1 MLNAYAIGV
10 TATLED
16 NVSNRLMLIVEWADK
31 ANASMLEFAETAR
44 KASTAGAG
52 MARNF
57 EKAAAATALGDS
69 SAGLTRASYVLD
81 TMAASSGD
89 LARNMA
95 AARAE
100 ANGMRTPGGGGG
112 RPGGGEGSAGPS
124 GGRAAT
130 EPRSSAT
137 STAVGAAGAGLAFG
151 IYENA
156 KLNNIVTRAVV
167 TDGTPASEQAAAVD
181 AYMKR
186 IRADAGQYGFAAQ
199 GLPDF
204 AESYLSAS
212 RLLRGMPTA
221 GRMSIID
228 TIMPYAAQESSLKGI
243 SLDESMK
250 AFIGAA
256 HMSGAYDQKSI
267 ESILPALINTSL
279 STNASMQKIENA
291 AGYAVPILR
300 TGLGIEPSKVFTM
313 IAMMQRAGISNSKSG
328 TWIADLFM
336 NAIPKNFGAGLF
348 HSTNQIKA
356 LKELGLMDGHDKLT
370 YLDSKGGIDPLK
382 MLDIAARHAALLT
395 PIERAS
401 ASKQAFGTQGAR
413 ALSIFTDP
421 KMMAMLPVLEAAMT
435 TLENPQKTLDQ
446 VKSGNAAAQAK
457 QTVTNL
463 ELTATNVAA
472 TFNGPINAVMS
483 GAAGASGWMANNPV
497 EGASAFAAALVGGA
511 LGGKFAWNVIKS
523 ASGLFEKGIV
533 SVISRAVVALGGE
546 ELAAGAMVA
555 IGGEVVLGAVLL
567 AGVTTLLAHGLK
579 WAMDKIPTAAPPPG
593 WNPKG
598 IDQNAAHGV
607 TTGHPSYA
615 HMPPVHVQVQVD
627 SHDVAAHVTTRLIP
641 PNTLGPSG
649 FNPSS
654 SPIRPSMSSPN

>member
-1 MLNAYAIGV
+1 MENAYAIGV

-31 ANASMLEFAETAR
+31 ASASILGLKDELKGM
-44 KASTAGAG
+44 SGAG
-52 MARNF
+52 MTFTRNI
-57 EKAAAATALGDS
+57 EKATAAATALGDT
-69 SAGLTRASYVLD
+69 AGGLTRASYVLD

-95 AARAE
+95 AARVE
-100 ANGMRTPGGGGG
+100 ANGMRVPGGG
-112 RPGGGEGSAGPS
+112 RPGGGSVAS
-124 GGRAAT
+124 DDAKA
-130 EPRSSAT
+130 PRSTAT
-137 STAVGAAGAGLAFG
+137 STAVAAVGAGVLFG
-151 IYENA
+151 VVENA
-156 KLNNIVTRAVV
+156 KLNSIVTRAVV
-167 TDGTPASEQAAAVD
+167 TDGTPAADQATAVD

-186 IRADAGQYGFAAQ
+186 IRTDAGQYGFAAH
-199 GLPDF
+199 GLSDF

-212 RLLRGMPTA
+212 RLLRGMPTN

-228 TIMPYAAQESSLKGI
+228 TIMPFAAQESSLKDI

-279 STNASMQKIENA
+279 STNSSMQKIENA

-300 TGLGIEPSKVFTM
+300 TGLGIDPSKVFTM

-356 LKELGLMDGHDKLT
+356 LKELGLMDGRDKLT

-382 MLDIAARHAALLT
+382 MLGIAAAHAQALT
-395 PIERAS
+395 PMERA
-401 ASKQAFGTQGAR
+401 ADSKQAFGTQGAR
-413 ALSIFTDP
+413 ALALFTDP
-421 KMMAMLPVLEAAMT
+421 KMMAMLPALEAAT
-435 TLENPQKTLDQ
+435 ATLENPQKSLEQ

-463 ELTATNVAA
+463 ELVATNVAA

-483 GAAGASGWMANNPV
+483 GATSASGWMANNP
-497 EGASAFAAALVGGA
+497 GAGTAALGA
-511 LGGKFAWNVIKS
+511 GAFGAILGGKFAWNVVKS
-523 ASGLFEKGIV
+523 ASALFEKGMTGI
-533 SVISRAVVALGGE
+533 ISRAVLAVTGE

-555 IGGEVVLGAVLL
+555 IGGEVVLGAAILAGATMLL
-567 AGVTTLLAHGLK
+567 ANGIK
-579 WAMDKIPTAAPPPG
+579 WAMDKIPTAAPPAG
-593 WNPKG
+593 WQPKG
-598 IDQNAAHGV
+598 IDHRAAQGV
-607 TTGHPSYA
+607 TMGHPSYA
-615 HMPPVHVQVQVD
+615 HPQVHVQVQVD
-627 SHDVAAHVTTRLIP
+627 SHDVAAHVTTKLIP
-641 PNTLGPSG
+641 PKSTGSTG
-649 FNPSS
+649 FNPDAAPFS
-654 SPIRPSMSSPN
+654 PSMGMY